1 MEKKIIK
8 KYDQGNGQW
17 ILNNFQRMRE
27 GCKPLPAVRACILRG
42 ATALGIGLPEGV
54 A

>member
-1 MEKKIIK
+1 MDETEDFIVIRP
-8 KYDQGNGQW
+8 W
-17 ILNNFQRMRE
+17 MILNNFQRMRE
-27 GCKPLPAVRACILRG
+27 GWKPLPAVRACILRG